1 MYKNY
6 WKPAIILAL
15 CTMLLACSRQDAQAE
30 KHLDNPLSVHLAGK
44 LTLTGSSTMA
54 PLMQAIGERFRA
66 LHPNVQIRVLTGGS
80 SRGINDAR
88 AGKADIGMA
97 SQALTDRESDLDGF
111 LMARDGVGIIVNK
124 DNPLTTLTDR
134 QVADIFTGRIGNWKA
149 LSGRDAPIVVINR
162 ERGHSEVELFTRY
175 FKFAYGD
182 IRAAITIGDNQPTI
196 DAVAGNPDAI
206 TFVSLG
212 EAERM
217 SQTGMNIKLLALNGV
232 AASSKT
238 VRNGNYPLS
247 RPLSLVTK
255 DLPKGLARA
264 FIAFSLSPQ
273 VTDLIEENNFV
284 PYED

>member
-1 MYKNY
+1 MFKH
-6 WKPAIILAL
+6 WKPVLVLAL
-15 CTMLLACSRQDAQAE
+15 CTLLLACSKHDAHME
-30 KHLDNPLSVHLAGK
+30 KRFDGTFSVHPAGK
-44 LTLTGSSTMA
+44 LLLTGSSTMA
-54 PLMQAIGERFRA
+54 PLMRAISERFRA
-66 LHPNVQIRVLTGGS
+66 QHPGVQIQILTGGS
-80 SRGINDAR
+80 SRGIHDVR

-97 SQALTDRESDLDGF
+97 SQALTDRERGLNGF

-134 QVADIFTGRIGNWKA
+134 QVTDIFTGRIGNWKA
-149 LSGRDAPIVVINR
+149 LSGRDAPIVVVNR
-162 ERGHSEVELFTRY
+162 EQGRSEAELFTHY

-182 IRAAITIGDNQPTI
+182 IRAAMTTGDNQPTI
-196 DAVAGNPDAI
+196 DAVARNPNAV

-212 EAERM
+212 EAERRA
-217 SQTGMNIKLLALNGV
+217 QAGTPIKLLALNGV

-247 RPLSLVTK
+247 RPLSLVSK

-273 VTDLIEENNFV
+273 VTGLIEENGFV